1 MIFIL
6 CMFKYISEIL
16 SQFSMSQR
24 IVALLVVLFSI
35 VIITLGPSF
44 INTITLD
51 EDELWSTINKQKT
64 ELQELQNETSRLNK
78 VIRDNQLE
86 CTNQIVDRER
96 EILEKLAIL
105 ENNMKNMQS
114 QKRTMMVD
122 TVNSGKRVIQLPD
135 RSIEMMMTGIKDL
148 KLEINKDIENRGK

>member
-1 MIFIL
+1 
-6 CMFKYISEIL
+6 
-16 SQFSMSQR
+16 MSQR

>member
-1 MIFIL
+1 
-6 CMFKYISEIL
+6 MFKYISEIL